1 MENIIEVKNLKVYFD
16 VKRGFVTEILSKE
29 KPQVKAVDDISFTI
43 GKGEILSI
51 VGESGS
57 GKTTTG
63 KALLNLVAPTDG
75 EILFQGQHI
84 DFNDK
89 RAVQKFRQKAQM
101 IFQDPYQS
109 LNPKNMIIDIVSE
122 PLEVNNLLSSES
134 ERREKVVEAL
144 ESAGLT
150 PGEDYLFR
158 FPFELSG
165 GQRQRV
171 SIASALILDPDFIV
185 ADEPVSMLDVSIRTG
200 IMNLMLSLR
209 DKKGLAY
216 LFITHDLSLAWLISD
231 KIAIMYLG
239 SIMEIGEAQ
248 EVIESS
254 LHPYTKAL
262 TTVMPMPRVERNKK
276 RVILTGETPNPL
288 HMPGGCRFHPRCP
301 MAQDICK
308 TQEPCLKEIT
318 PGHFAACHFVK

>member
-1 MENIIEVKNLKVYFD
+1 MEKIIEVKDLKVYFD
-16 VKRGFVTEILSKE
+16 IKRGFISEILSKE
-29 KPQVKAVDDISFTI
+29 KPQVKAVDNISFTI
-43 GKGEILSI
+43 NKGEILSI

-63 KALLNLVAPTDG
+63 KALLNLVPPTGG
-75 EILFQGQHI
+75 EILFKGQKI

-89 RAVQKFRQKAQM
+89 KAVKNFRQKAQM

-109 LNPKNMIIDIVSE
+109 LNPKNMIIDIVAE
-122 PLEVNNLLSSES
+122 PLEVNNLVESES
-134 ERREKVVEAL
+134 DRREKTVEAL
-144 ESAGLT
+144 EAAGLT

-171 SIASALILDPDFIV
+171 SIASALILNPDFVV

-200 IMNLMLSLR
+200 IINLMMTLR
-209 DKKGLAY
+209 EKKGLAY
-216 LFITHDLSLAWLISD
+216 LFVTHDLSLAWLISD

-239 SIMEIGEAQ
+239 SIMEIGEAR
-248 EVIESS
+248 EVIRSS

-262 TTVMPMPRVERNKK
+262 MMVMPLPKVDKNKK
-276 RVILTGETPNPL
+276 RVILTGEMPNPL
-288 HMPGGCRFHPRCP
+288 NMPSGCRFHPRCP
-301 MAQDICK
+301 EAQDICEK
-308 TQEPCLKEIT
+308 EEPCLKEISC
-318 PGHFAACHFVK
+318 GHFAACHFV